1 MRIRCMLNVLG
12 KPKEFVKEVMEK
24 KLGKIKEERKVYSSQ
39 LLEPKRV
46 GKSFYSVLME
56 VETEAR
62 DFTDLISFILDYVPV
77 NIEIL
82 EEENLNFEVAD
93 FQSGMNDLITRIQ
106 EYEEG
111 IKAFSASTKILSDR
125 LRQILQ
131 QKNDKN
137 KKRKKREKRPNA
149 G

>member
-1 MRIRCMLNVLG
+1 MKIRCMLNVLG
-12 KPKEFVKEVMEK
+12 KPREFVKEVMEK
-24 KLGKIKEERKVYSSQ
+24 KLEKIKRERKVYSSQ
-39 LLEPKRV
+39 LFEPKKV
-46 GKSFYSVLME
+46 GRSFYSVLME
-56 VETEAR
+56 VETEVK
-62 DFTDLISFILDYVPV
+62 DFTDLVSFILDYVPV

-93 FQSGMNDLITRIQ
+93 FQSGVNDLITRIQ

-111 IKAFSASTKILSDR
+111 IRAFSASTKILSDR

-137 KKRKKREKRPNA
+137 EKRKKRGKKSNS

>member
-111 IKAFSASTKILSDR
+111 IKAFSASTKILSD
-125 LRQILQ
+125 LSLIHI
-131 QKNDKN
+131 
-137 KKRKKREKRPNA
+137 
-149 G
+149 